1 MGRTPLMGTGSVREK
16 NGVVRIVEEILS
28 SALNTYNLSVYRT
41 NHDEMPTT
49 VWKCRLAIQKKVK
62 VI

>member
-1 MGRTPLMGTGSVREK
+1 MDRTPLMGTGSIREN
-16 NGVVRIVEEILS
+16 NGVVRIVEEILN

-49 VWKCRLAIQKKVK
+49 SLEM
-62 VI
+62 

>member
-49 VWKCRLAIQKKVK
+49 SLEM
-62 VI
+62 